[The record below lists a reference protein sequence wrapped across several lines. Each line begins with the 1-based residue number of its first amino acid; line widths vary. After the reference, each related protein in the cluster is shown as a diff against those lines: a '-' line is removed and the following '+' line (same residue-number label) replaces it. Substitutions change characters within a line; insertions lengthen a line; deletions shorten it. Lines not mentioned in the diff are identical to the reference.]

1 MTGTVSSASLY
12 INPGEATS
20 CPMSAA
26 LINRSLTTVR
36 TELEF
41 LRDSEVITEALYERL
56 IASIPTKYDKNAASW
71 DVDRLTGGSAG
82 GSAGDK
88 LATNLSKVSLNDSE
102 EPKLAPNTTFSPPA
116 AAPPRPAPKV
126 DPKPL
131 GYCRTLYDYNAQES
145 GDLELKKDDKVAVLE
160 HLSEDWWKGY
170 RRGTSAADAG
180 VFPSNYVTVISQ
192 QEFELQRGSAPV
204 PVQDSKESSGEKAA
218 YNDQYAAPALPQYS
232 PNQYAPPMNQQLQP
246 QPSYGGYAQYPP
258 PLTNYYP
265 PPQQQMAMQPAQPMA
280 QDPQM
285 YQQQTGGSHPHLK
298 KFGSK
303 LGNAA
308 IFGAGA
314 TIGSDIVNSI
324 F

>member
-1 MTGTVSSASLY
+1 
-12 INPGEATS
+12 
-20 CPMSAA
+20 MSAA

-56 IASIPTKYDKNAASW
+56 IASIPTKYDKNAPSW
-71 DVDRLTGGSAG
+71 DVDRLSVA
-82 GSAGDK
+82 SSDDK
-88 LATNLSKVSLNDSE
+88 LASDLSRVSINGPDES
-102 EPKLAPNTTFSPPA
+102 KGQNRAPNTTFSPPA
-116 AAPPRPAPKV
+116 SAPVSAVSAPPPRPAPKV

-131 GYCRTLYDYNAQES
+131 GYCRSLYDYNALES
-145 GDLELKKDDKVAVLE
+145 GDLDLKKDDKVAVLE

-170 RRGTSAADAG
+170 RRGTSPADAG

-204 PVQDSKESSGEKAA
+204 PLPDSKDNLGEKAT
-218 YNDQYAAPALPQYS
+218 YKDQYGAPAPPQYS
-232 PNQYAPPMNQQLQP
+232 PNQYAPPMDQQLQP
-246 QPSYGGYAQYPP
+246 QPSYGGYSQYPP
-258 PLTNYYP
+258 PLANYYP
-265 PPQQQMAMQPAQPMA
+265 PPQQQMAPMGQPVGQPMA
-280 QDPQM
+280 QDPQL
-285 YQQQTGGSHPHLK
+285 YQQQSGNSHPHLK

>member
-1 MTGTVSSASLY
+1 
-12 INPGEATS
+12 
-20 CPMSAA
+20 MSAA

-41 LRDSEVITEALYERL
+41 LRDSEVITEALYDRL
-56 IASIPTKYDKNAASW
+56 IASIPTKYDKNASSW
-71 DVDRLTGGSAG
+71 DVDRLRV

-88 LATNLSKVSLNDSE
+88 LANDLSKVSINGSDESKEQPLVPPTSAVS
-102 EPKLAPNTTFSPPA
+102 APVSVSA
-116 AAPPRPAPKV
+116 PRPAPKV

-131 GYCRTLYDYNAQES
+131 GYCRSLYDYNAQEA

-170 RRGTSAADAG
+170 RSGTSAADAG

-204 PVQDSKESSGEKAA
+204 PLPDSKDNLNEKTT
-218 YNDQYAAPALPQYS
+218 YNDQYAPPQYS
-232 PNQYAPPMNQQLQP
+232 PNQYAPPMNQQ
-246 QPSYGGYAQYPP
+246 PSYGGYSQYPP

-265 PPQQQMAMQPAQPMA
+265 PPQQQMVPMGQPAPQPVAQPMA
-280 QDPQM
+280 QDPQL
-285 YQQQTGGSHPHLK
+285 YQQQSGGSHPHLK

-303 LGNAA
+303 FGNAA

-314 TIGSDIVNSI
+314 TVGSNIVNSI

>member
-1 MTGTVSSASLY
+1 
-12 INPGEATS
+12 
-20 CPMSAA
+20 MSAA

-41 LRDSEVITEALYERL
+41 LRDSEVITEALYDRL
-56 IASIPTKYDKNAASW
+56 IASIPTKYDKNASSW
-71 DVDRLTGGSAG
+71 DVDRLSVGSP
-82 GSAGDK
+82 GDK
-88 LATNLSKVSLNDSE
+88 LADDLSRVSINSSVESKEQTVVPKKSEPAPVSADS
-102 EPKLAPNTTFSPPA
+102 A
-116 AAPPRPAPKV
+116 PRPAPKV

-131 GYCRTLYDYNAQES
+131 GYCRSLYDYNAQEA

-170 RRGTSAADAG
+170 RSGTSPADAG

-204 PVQDSKESSGEKAA
+204 PLPDSKDTLNDKTT
-218 YNDQYAAPALPQYS
+218 YNDQYAPPQYS
-232 PNQYAPPMNQQLQP
+232 PNQYAPPMNQQ
-246 QPSYGGYAQYPP
+246 PSYGGYSQYPP

-265 PPQQQMAMQPAQPMA
+265 PPQQQMVPMGQPAPQPVAQPMA
-280 QDPQM
+280 AQDPQL
-285 YQQQTGGSHPHLK
+285 YQQQSGGSHPHLK

-303 LGNAA
+303 FGNAA

-314 TIGSDIVNSI
+314 TVGSNIVNSI

>member
-1 MTGTVSSASLY
+1 
-12 INPGEATS
+12 
-20 CPMSAA
+20 MSAA

-41 LRDSEVITEALYERL
+41 LRDSEVITEALYDRL
-56 IASIPTKYDKNAASW
+56 IASIPTKYDKNASSW
-71 DVDRLTGGSAG
+71 DVDRLSVGS
-82 GSAGDK
+82 SGDK
-88 LATNLSKVSLNDSE
+88 LADDLSRVSINSSVESKEQTVVPKKSEPAPVSADS
-102 EPKLAPNTTFSPPA
+102 A
-116 AAPPRPAPKV
+116 PRPAPKV

-131 GYCRTLYDYNAQES
+131 GYCRSLYDYNAQEA

-170 RRGTSAADAG
+170 RSGTSPADAG

-204 PVQDSKESSGEKAA
+204 PLPDSKDTLNDKTT
-218 YNDQYAAPALPQYS
+218 YNDQYAPPQYS
-232 PNQYAPPMNQQLQP
+232 PNQYAPPMNQQ
-246 QPSYGGYAQYPP
+246 PSYGGYSQYPP

-265 PPQQQMAMQPAQPMA
+265 PPQQQMVPMGQPAPQPVAQPMA
-280 QDPQM
+280 AQDPQL
-285 YQQQTGGSHPHLK
+285 YQQQSGGSHPHLK

-303 LGNAA
+303 FGNAA

-314 TIGSDIVNSI
+314 TVGSNIVNSI